1 MQIYS
6 SISIGGKQ
14 TSCRS
19 LTLDHEVFDD
29 SVELRSFVSL
39 SNRFLGEFL
48 EVGGSFWDG
57 SSEETDFNAT
67 GIDASD
73 LHVEINLTKEEI
85 FRTGRKKNLPTCQFL
100 HQKSKQKVAENLLES
115 R

>member
-29 SVELRSFVSL
+29 SVELRSLVAL
-39 SNRFLGEFL
+39 SDGFLGEFL
-48 EVGGSFWDG
+48 EVGGCFWDG

-73 LHVEINLTKEEI
+73 LHVEINLAKEEI
-85 FRTGRKKNLPTCQFL
+85 FRTGRKKICRRVNFSIRKASKKLRKTC
-100 HQKSKQKVAENLLES
+100 
-115 R
+115 